1 MIGGISSRR
10 VFVYSAVVDMRK
22 GYDGLYA
29 LVREGL
35 RKDPL
40 AGDLFVFI
48 GRDRL
53 RAKVLGWDGTGLW
66 IYSKR
71 LEKGRFVR
79 LGDGSSVGAIEVSG
93 SELQL
98 LLEGCKLV
106 GKVPLSPAHCTG
118 KDFLLSGK

>member
-1 MIGGISSRR
+1 MINGMSSRR
-10 VFVYSAVVDMRK
+10 VFVYGAAVDMRK
-22 GYDGLYA
+22 GYDGLFA
-29 LVREGL
+29 IVRDGL
-35 RKDPL
+35 GRDPL

-79 LGDGSSVGAIEVSG
+79 LGDGKGGAVEVSG
-93 SELQL
+93 SELSL
-98 LLEGCKLV
+98 LLEGCKLI
-106 GKVPLSPAHCTG
+106 GRVPLSPSICTG
-118 KDFLLSGK
+118 KDFQLSKM

>member
-1 MIGGISSRR
+1 
-10 VFVYSAVVDMRK
+10 MRK
-22 GYDGLYA
+22 GYDGLYS

-35 RKDPL
+35 GRDPL
-40 AGDLFVFI
+40 AGDLYVFI

-79 LGDGSSVGAIEVSG
+79 LGDGMGGAIEVSG
-93 SELQL
+93 SELLL
-98 LLEGCKLV
+98 LLEGCKLI
-106 GKVPLSPAHCTG
+106 GKVPLSPSPCTG
-118 KDFLLSGK
+118 KDFRLSRIC